1 MIKQAVIIRYE
12 DKPVMVLP
20 ITTFQS
26 AEDFVKF
33 EKECRDNFKELI
45 ESNEHKFAGL
55 LVTVINQQKQIDIL
69 KAEVKYV
76 KGEITEEE
84 YTKLIGEG
92 E

>member
-1 MIKQAVIIRYE
+1 MIKQAVIIRYN
-12 DKPVMVLP
+12 DKPVYCGA

-33 EKECRDNFKELI
+33 EKECRDNLKELI
-45 ESNEHKFAGL
+45 ESNERKFAGL
-55 LVTVINQQKQIDIL
+55 LDTVINQQKQIDIL

>member
-33 EKECRDNFKELI
+33 EKECRDNLKELI
-45 ESNEHKFAGL
+45 DSNERKFAGL
-55 LVTVINQQKQIDIL
+55 LVRVINQQKQIDIL
-69 KAEVKYV
+69 KAEIKYV